1 MPPKLFISYSMQ
13 DADFKEQLLKALNKP
28 KREHQI
34 SIWHDQDIE
43 IGCDIALETQHAM
56 KTANIAILLISKDYF
71 DDHFEEYEK
80 LLGASHL
87 LKLPI
92 FVKHCLYPDN
102 LNKFKGLN
110 AKQAPLAS
118 FEGNELDK
126 ALMDIAQKILQVVQ
140 RIDNKNEA
148 LDFNQRIQKIKEAI
162 PSKFT
167 QIFTVISNISNYI
180 INLENKGS
188 IEDQEPDFLVLES
201 FLLDKADCI
210 DLSHFIEFCQTN
222 LDQNNAAKK
231 ANASVD
237 YLSFAQRLKNGEVTL
252 FLGMEMDIHC
262 SAQFIAKNLVQTD
275 DFNGLAE
282 ACEQIEL
289 KTSRGNL
296 VNHLTE
302 QLKEH
307 DTKYLYELLS
317 KIPEPLLIISAH
329 YDNCLE
335 EQFKKKH
342 KKYVRVFQHWSRK
355 HFRIMPEAL
364 TLEYSDQ
371 NQSKTCLPE
380 DLAGE
385 MIFESGYSLI
395 YKLRGCFQNNR
406 KDNFILSEYEHL
418 DLLRTIRIPGYVIE
432 KLDESYL
439 WFLGHHLQSWE
450 ERMLIRLILNEAQ
463 PKTPIAIQENVNDY
477 FQKYWREITRV
488 DPYSISLPEFINN
501 LNKNL

>member
-1 MPPKLFISYSMQ
+1 MPPKLFISYSAQ
-13 DADFKEQLLKALNKP
+13 NTDFKEQLLKALNKP

-43 IGCDIALETQHAM
+43 IGCDIDLETQHAI
-56 KTANIAILLISKDYF
+56 KTAHIAILLISKDYF
-71 DDHFEEYEK
+71 EDHFEEYEQ

-92 FVKHCLYPDN
+92 FVKHCLCPDN
-102 LNKFKGLN
+102 LNRFKGLN
-110 AKQAPLAS
+110 AQQAPLAS

-140 RIDNKNEA
+140 RIQTKSTV

-162 PSKFT
+162 PFKFT
-167 QIFTVISNISNYI
+167 LLSSEVMVKILTYLTLIESKGI
-180 INLENKGS
+180 IEN
-188 IEDQEPDFLVLES
+188 ENDFLVLES
-201 FLLDKADCI
+201 FLLDKADRV
-210 DLSHFIEFCQTN
+210 DLSSFIEFCQIN
-222 LDQNNAAKK
+222 LDQNNAPKK
-231 ANASVD
+231 ANASLD

-262 SAQFIAKNLVQTD
+262 SAQFVAKKLVQAD
-275 DFNGLAE
+275 QFNGLAE

-296 VNHLTE
+296 VSHLTE
-302 QLKEH
+302 QLKAH

-329 YDNCLE
+329 YDDCLE
-335 EQFKKKH
+335 QQFQLQR

-380 DLAGE
+380 ELAGE

-395 YKLRGCFQNNR
+395 YKLRGCFQSNK

-418 DLLRTIRIPGYVIE
+418 DLLRSIRIPGYVIE